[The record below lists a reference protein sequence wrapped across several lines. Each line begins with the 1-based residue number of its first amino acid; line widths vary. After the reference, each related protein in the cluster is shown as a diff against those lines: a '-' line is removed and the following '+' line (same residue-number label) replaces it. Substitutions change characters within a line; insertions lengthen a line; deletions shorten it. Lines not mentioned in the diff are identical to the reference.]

1 MEGTP
6 SDVDIDE
13 VITTIKKDSRIHKV
27 CMIAMFGQFQS
38 RQTKMI

>member
-13 VITTIKKDSRIHKV
+13 VITTIKKDSRIQSV
-27 CMIAMFGQFQS
+27 QGIAMFGQC
-38 RQTKMI
+38 

>member
-13 VITTIKKDSRIHKV
+13 VIATIKRIHEYKV
-27 CMIAMFGQFQS
+27 CMIAMFGQFQ
-38 RQTKMI
+38 MI

>member
-13 VITTIKKDSRIHKV
+13 VITTIKRIHEYKV
-27 CMIAMFGQFQS
+27 CMIAMFGQFQ
-38 RQTKMI
+38 MI